1 MGKKAKGKASY
12 RLPPFT
18 PILDEEMDSIAYLEL
33 TGTAVKV
40 LAWFKRIDG
49 KLRGKDRYG
58 FNGIFDFTYKE
69 ALRCGFA
76 KRTFS
81 RVIDELGEKGF
92 IDVISVGGLRG
103 AGRSNSKYKLST
115 RWHLY
120 RLEAK
125 AKGAWRRNPSELG
138 PRETWS

>member
-1 MGKKAKGKASY
+1 MGKHVKGKTGN

-18 PILDEEMDSIAYLEL
+18 PILNEEMDSTAYFEL
-33 TGTAVKV
+33 SGTAVKV
-40 LAWFKRIDG
+40 LTWFKRIDG

-58 FNGIFDFTYKE
+58 FNGIFDFTYNE

-81 RVIDELGEKGF
+81 RAIDELGEKGF
-92 IDVISVGGLRG
+92 IEVISVGGLRG

-115 RWHLY
+115 RWQLY
-120 RLEAK
+120 RLEMK
-125 AKGAWRRNPSELG
+125 VKGAWRKNPSELG
-138 PRETWS
+138 PTETWS

>member
-1 MGKKAKGKASY
+1 MGKHAKGKTGN

-18 PILDEEMDSIAYLEL
+18 PILNEEMDSKAYLEL
-33 TGTAVKV
+33 SGTAVKV
-40 LAWFKRIDG
+40 LTWFKRIDG
-49 KLRGKDRYG
+49 KLRGKDRHG

-81 RVIDELGEKGF
+81 RAIDELGEKGF
-92 IDVISVGGLRG
+92 IEVISVGGMRG

-115 RWHLY
+115 RWQLY
-120 RLEAK
+120 RLETK
-125 AKGAWRRNPSELG
+125 VKGAWRNNPSELG